1 MMLSYS
7 IKLYDEK
14 KKSYEYLTEVLAG
27 TKKEAIEKFRDDAG
41 WIDLPDT
48 LLFAAPPLCR

>member
-7 IKLYDEK
+7 IKLYHEK
-14 KKSYEYLTEVLAG
+14 KKSYEYLTEVLAD
-27 TKKEAIEKFRDDAG
+27 TKKEAIEKFRKEAG

>member
-1 MMLSYS
+1 MILSYS

-27 TKKEAIEKFRDDAG
+27 TKKEAIEKFRKDAG
-41 WIDLPDT
+41 WIDLPHT
-48 LLFAAPPLCR
+48 LLFAAQPLCR